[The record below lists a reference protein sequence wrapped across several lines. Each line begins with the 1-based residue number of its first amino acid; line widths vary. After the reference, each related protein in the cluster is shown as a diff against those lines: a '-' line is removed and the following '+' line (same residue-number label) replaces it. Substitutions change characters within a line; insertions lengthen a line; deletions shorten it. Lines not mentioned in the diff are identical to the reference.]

1 MNKEMNKQTSFRTS
15 DYVWSK
21 FKLICTMNGD
31 NVGYK
36 LNELIN
42 KYVDD
47 NMNNLMHSIKES
59 SNMDGESVA

>member
-1 MNKEMNKQTSFRTS
+1 
-15 DYVWSK
+15 
-21 FKLICTMNGD
+21 MNGD